1 MLPFD
6 ITEIV
11 AAGLADGRREHDGL
25 LHASSHILGSLRHTQ
40 LDVAAAPKITSQLVR
55 DVRLHTGTMWHT
67 QLDEWFKRERA
78 WVMPN
83 VDMTPFLPRG
93 WGGTLD
99 YLVYNPELASF
110 GVVDLKTIK
119 GDALRWIHKDG
130 PKEEHV
136 YQTSMYWWGVKAAGL
151 PLIKQIGVYYLPMS
165 ESRTE
170 DVEPVLCTFDPLP
183 REQFDQLVAGR
194 TEAVSAYVA
203 SLPFGP
209 NQLPFDP
216 DRTPLGLS
224 EPRPEEMTA
233 WITPEL
239 APVQDRALKWIHF
252 KRDKKWELKLVP
264 HWSTKYCDY
273 PDGLCDCRRQGE
285 TKVGEMVGS
294 HYVPRDGY
302 ESVPPL
308 EPLPEV

>member
-40 LDVAAAPKITSQLVR
+40 LDVAGAPKITSQLVR

-83 VDMTPFLPRG
+83 VDMTPFLPKG

-110 GVVDLKTIK
+110 GIVDLKTIK
-119 GDALRWIHKDG
+119 GDGLRWIHKSG

-151 PLIKQIGVYYLPMS
+151 PLIKQIGVYYLPIS
-165 ESRTE
+165 ESRE
-170 DVEPVLCTFDPLP
+170 EQVEPVLVTFDPLP
-183 REQFDQLVAGR
+183 KEQFDQLIAGR
-194 TEAVSAYVA
+194 TEAVREYVS
-203 SLPFGP
+203 SLPFGS
-209 NQLPFDP
+209 NDLPFELDGEHELT
-216 DRTPLGLS
+216 DWLTDK
-224 EPRPEEMTA
+224 
-233 WITPEL
+233 L
-239 APVQDRALKWIHF
+239 APVQERVLTWKYR
-252 KRDKKWELKLVP
+252 KREGKWELLLMP
-264 HWSTKYCDY
+264 HWSTGYCDY
-273 PDGLCDCRRQGE
+273 PDELCDCRTQGQN
-285 TKVGEMVGS
+285 KVGEMIEDI
-294 HYVPRDGY
+294 YVPREGY
-302 ESVPPL
+302 EHIDPPS
-308 EPLPEV
+308 LP